1 MARLQNADARGDWE
15 RRKYTMANKVRHGE
29 TCEKVRHADESGV
42 GYSHSGDDDS
52 EYFTGGKRYCARC
65 HEYIPN
71 KGDGKYEARDG
82 QIVKKT
88 TGEPIPEDEPIFI
101 LRGRDRLAEQTLG
114 KYMVLALEDK
124 CTAYHIQG
132 IAEALTAFA
141 KFTAGKVLS

>member
-1 MARLQNADARGDWE
+1 
-15 RRKYTMANKVRHGE
+15 MANKVRHGE

-101 LRGRDRLAEQTLG
+101 LRGRDRLAFYAISRYRDLAHDDGCSPYHMKGVADALQAFAEYRATHEDRMKQPGVTLG
-114 KYMVLALEDK
+114 L
-124 CTAYHIQG
+124 
-132 IAEALTAFA
+132 
-141 KFTAGKVLS
+141 